1 MNQNPAPDT
10 VPPPALA
17 DEDEDIDRI
26 TKEMMKLSDTSLAQ
40 VLSNIE
46 SKMANL
52 NVGVKEEEVVKKD
65 ETKKVVRK
73 CSICREEGHYA
84 PTCPNKKD

>member
-1 MNQNPAPDT
+1 M
-10 VPPPALA
+10 L
-17 DEDEDIDRI
+17 
-26 TKEMMKLSDTSLAQ
+26 MMKLSDTSLAQ

-73 CSICREEGHYA
+73 CSICREEGHYT